1 MIGIGPGGPTG
12 DDLSRVSAMARDGRV
27 TGNSRRTLASED
39 DDGRTARAD
48 GTVARGGRGLA
59 DEERSAWAA
68 LSTVTGLGPVGLG
81 RLLAAYGTAAAV
93 LEAALAGDR
102 VADVAAGI
110 RSQPAGRPARGRLD
124 GGSSPG
130 FATSPGVA
138 TTLGDAIIGAARG
151 VERLMAVLAE
161 HGVAVIALTDDT
173 YPARLRAIELPPP
186 VLFALGDHGA
196 LSASHAIAVVGT
208 RRPTDA
214 GRRTAARLAA
224 QLVRRGASVVS
235 GLAVGIDGVAHAAA
249 AAERGRTVAVLG
261 SGHGHLYPRTHRRL
275 VDEIVATGGAIVSE
289 LPPAT
294 RPSRGTFPRRNR
306 LISGLSDATVVVE
319 AGEGSGALITAG
331 WALEQGRDCF
341 AVPGPLDAPASRG
354 CLALL
359 REYTGQV
366 RVVAGLA
373 ELMEDLGLGPLD
385 TGRDL
390 ELPAGGRGP
399 DQLGALEAT
408 LAAALVERAQTADEL
423 ADCSRMPVAAV
434 LGAITLLEARGL
446 AVGVFGRYQAT
457 PRLLAGPAMASLR
470 ERPRE
475 G

>member
-12 DDLSRVSAMARDGRV
+12 DDASRVPTMAGDRRV
-27 TGNSRRTLASED
+27 TGDSRRTPACGD
-39 DDGRTARAD
+39 DDGRGARAA
-48 GTVARGGRGLA
+48 GAATGGGHGLT

-81 RLLAAYGTAAAV
+81 RLLAVYGTAAAV

-102 VADVAAGI
+102 VADVAAGL
-110 RSQPAGRPARGRLD
+110 RSQPAGRAGRGRLGD
-124 GGSSPG
+124 ASSPVH
-130 FATSPGVA
+130 ARA
-138 TTLGDAIIGAARG
+138 LGDAIIEAARDG
-151 VERLMAVLAE
+151 ERLATAIAE
-161 HGVAVIALTDDT
+161 HGVAAIPLVDDA
-173 YPARLRAIELPPP
+173 YPARLRAIDLPPP
-186 VLFALGDHGA
+186 VLFVLGDQRA
-196 LSASHAIAVVGT
+196 LSACRAIAVVGT

-224 QLVRRGASVVS
+224 QLVRRGAAVVS

-275 VDEIVATGGAIVSE
+275 VEEIVATGGAVASE

-294 RPSRGTFPRRNR
+294 RPTRGTFPRRNR

-359 REYTGQV
+359 REYAGEV

-373 ELMEDLGLGPLD
+373 ELMEDLGLGSPGTDRAPEPL
-385 TGRDL
+385 
-390 ELPAGGRGP
+390 AGGRGP
-399 DQLGALEAT
+399 DQLGVLEAT
-408 LAAALVERAQTADEL
+408 LAAALVERAQTVDEL
-423 ADCSRMPVAAV
+423 VEWSRMPVAAV

-457 PRLLAGPAMASLR
+457 PRLLAGSAATNLS
-470 ERPRE
+470 E
-475 G
+475 GPPTG